1 MKVIELGPRH
11 PSLDEVIGIAKSELV
26 VLRQPDGSVFALSQ
40 VDEFDLEVELLKSN
54 TEFMSFLKQLSQEEP
69 VISLQDLRKEL
80 DLEES
85 DGSEH

>member
-1 MKVIELGPRH
+1 MACPVAGGSSEFLDAATGYKDSGLPD
-11 PSLDEVIGIAKSELV
+11 SL
-26 VLRQPDGSVFALSQ
+26 
-40 VDEFDLEVELLKSN
+40 LEVELLKNN

-69 VISLQDLRKEL
+69 TISLQDLCKEL